1 MTQGLSTDQSVIYN
15 RKMKR
20 DIQETKKR
28 LLEAATNEFAQR
40 GIAGA
45 RVDRIA
51 ELAGC
56 SKALIYDY
64 FGNKDQLFDAV
75 YDALVVA
82 FVQEVPIDTSD
93 LAGYAGRLF
102 DQYQACPEILRLAI
116 WDILERGG
124 SGTHL
129 EAIQASNQQKIAA
142 LEQAQR
148 EGRVSDRWSPAE
160 LLTLIVGL
168 STIWLFATPEVTKL
182 NATEIS
188 AQRRTITEAVR
199 RLVDDSNRMGS
210 ESREAFTSS
219 SPSSSIRLG
228 GVEKNERI

>member
-1 MTQGLSTDQSVIYN
+1 MG
-15 RKMKR
+15 R
-20 DIQETKKR
+20 DIQKTKKR

-82 FVQEVPIDTSD
+82 FVQEVPIDPAD

-102 DQYQACPEILRLAI
+102 DQYQACPEILRLAS

-124 SGTHL
+124 IGTQL
-129 EAIQASNQQKIAA
+129 EAIQTANQHKIA
-142 LEQAQR
+142 EIEKAQHD
-148 EGRVSDRWSPAE
+148 GRLSDRWSPAE
-160 LLTLIVGL
+160 LLALIVGM
-168 STIWLFATPEVTKL
+168 STIWFFATPEVIKL
-182 NATEIS
+182 SATEIS
-188 AQRRTITEAVR
+188 AQRHTITDAVR
-199 RLVDDSNRMGS
+199 RLVDDSNRM
-210 ESREAFTSS
+210 E
-219 SPSSSIRLG
+219 
-228 GVEKNERI
+228 

>member
-1 MTQGLSTDQSVIYN
+1 MMQSLSTDWSVIYN

-75 YDALVVA
+75 YDALVVT

-124 SGTHL
+124 RGKHL
-129 EAIQASNQQKIAA
+129 EAIQASHQQKIAA

-148 EGRVSDRWSPAE
+148 EGRGSDRLSPAE
-160 LLTLIVGL
+160 LPSRIAGFI
-168 STIWLFATPEVTKL
+168 TIRPF
-182 NATEIS
+182 
-188 AQRRTITEAVR
+188 R
-199 RLVDDSNRMGS
+199 
-210 ESREAFTSS
+210 
-219 SPSSSIRLG
+219 
-228 GVEKNERI
+228 

>member
-1 MTQGLSTDQSVIYN
+1 
-15 RKMKR
+15 MKR

-28 LLEAATNEFAQR
+28 LLAAATKEFAQR

-51 ELAGC
+51 DLAGC

-82 FVQEVPIDTSD
+82 FVQEVPIDASD
-93 LAGYAGRLF
+93 LSSYAGRLF

-124 SGTHL
+124 IGTQL
-129 EAIQASNQQKIAA
+129 EAIQSANQHKIAA
-142 LEQAQR
+142 IEQAQR
-148 EGRVSDRWSPAE
+148 DGRVSDLWSPAE
-160 LLTLIVGL
+160 LLTLIVGM
-168 STIWLFATPEVTKL
+168 STIWFFATPEVTKL
-182 NATEIS
+182 SAAEIS
-188 AQRRTITEAVR
+188 AQRRTIIEAIQL
-199 RLVDDSNRMGS
+199 LVDGSKSMG
-210 ESREAFTSS
+210 RE
-219 SPSSSIRLG
+219 P
-228 GVEKNERI
+228 

>member
-1 MTQGLSTDQSVIYN
+1 
-15 RKMKR
+15 MKR
-20 DIQETKKR
+20 DIQATKKR

-64 FGNKDQLFDAV
+64 FGNKDQLFDVV

-82 FVQEVPIDTSD
+82 FVQEVPIDPAD

-102 DQYQACPEILRLAI
+102 DQYQACPEILRLAS

-124 SGTHL
+124 IGTQL
-129 EAIQASNQQKIAA
+129 EAIQTANQHKIA
-142 LEQAQR
+142 EIEKAQHD
-148 EGRVSDRWSPAE
+148 GRLSDRWSPAE
-160 LLTLIVGL
+160 LLALIVGM
-168 STIWLFATPEVTKL
+168 STIWFFATPEVIKL
-182 NATEIS
+182 SATEIS
-188 AQRRTITEAVR
+188 AQRHTITDAVR
-199 RLVDDSNRMGS
+199 RLVDDSNRM
-210 ESREAFTSS
+210 E
-219 SPSSSIRLG
+219 
-228 GVEKNERI
+228 

>member
-1 MTQGLSTDQSVIYN
+1 
-15 RKMKR
+15 MKR
-20 DIQETKKR
+20 DIQATKKR
-28 LLEAATNEFAQR
+28 LLEAATKEFAQR

-64 FGNKDQLFDAV
+64 FGNKDLLFDAV

-102 DQYQACPEILRLAI
+102 DQYQACPEILRLAS

-124 SGTHL
+124 IGTQL
-129 EAIQASNQQKIAA
+129 EAIQTANQHKIAEIEK
-142 LEQAQR
+142 EQHD
-148 EGRVSDRWSPAE
+148 GRLSDRWSPAE
-160 LLTLIVGL
+160 LLALIVGM
-168 STIWLFATPEVTKL
+168 STIWFFATPEVIKL
-182 NATEIS
+182 STTEIS
-188 AQRRTITEAVR
+188 AQRHTITDAVR
-199 RLVDDSNRMGS
+199 RLVDDSNRM
-210 ESREAFTSS
+210 E
-219 SPSSSIRLG
+219 
-228 GVEKNERI
+228 

>member
-1 MTQGLSTDQSVIYN
+1 
-15 RKMKR
+15 MKR
-20 DIQETKKR
+20 DIQATKKR

-82 FVQEVPIDTSD
+82 FVQEVPIDPAD

-102 DQYQACPEILRLAI
+102 DQYQACPEILRLAS

-124 SGTHL
+124 IGTQL
-129 EAIQASNQQKIAA
+129 EAIQTANQHKIA
-142 LEQAQR
+142 EIEKAQHD
-148 EGRVSDRWSPAE
+148 GRLSDRWSPAV
-160 LLTLIVGL
+160 LLALIVGM
-168 STIWLFATPEVTKL
+168 STIWFFATPEVIKL
-182 NATEIS
+182 SATEIS

-199 RLVDDSNRMGS
+199 RLVDDSSWMGK
-210 ESREAFTSS
+210 ESRE
-219 SPSSSIRLG
+219 PLP
-228 GVEKNERI
+228 

>member
-15 RKMKR
+15 ESMGR
-20 DIQETKKR
+20 DIQKTKKR

-82 FVQEVPIDTSD
+82 FVQEVPIDPAD

-102 DQYQACPEILRLAI
+102 DQYQACPEILRLSA

-124 SGTHL
+124 AGTRL
-129 EAIQASNQQKIAA
+129 EAVQVANQNKIAA
-142 LEQAQR
+142 IEQAQYN
-148 EGRVSDRWSPAE
+148 GCVSDRWSPAE
-160 LLTLIVGL
+160 LLLLITSISMMWMFV
-168 STIWLFATPEVTKL
+168 TPEFTELSVS
-182 NATEIS
+182 EIS
-188 AQRRTITEAVR
+188 ARRRTVTEAIR
-199 RLVDDSNRMGS
+199 LLVDDSNRN
-210 ESREAFTSS
+210 RT
-219 SPSSSIRLG
+219 
-228 GVEKNERI
+228 

>member
-1 MTQGLSTDQSVIYN
+1 MSTDQSVIYN
-15 RKMKR
+15 ESMGR
-20 DIQETKKR
+20 DIQKTKKR

-82 FVQEVPIDTSD
+82 FVQEVPIDPAD

-102 DQYQACPEILRLAI
+102 DQYQACPEILRLSA

-124 SGTHL
+124 AGTRL
-129 EAIQASNQQKIAA
+129 EAVQVANQNKIAA
-142 LEQAQR
+142 IEQAQYN
-148 EGRVSDRWSPAE
+148 GRVSDRWSPAE
-160 LLTLIVGL
+160 LLLLITSISMMWMFV
-168 STIWLFATPEVTKL
+168 TPEFTELSVS
-182 NATEIS
+182 EIS
-188 AQRRTITEAVR
+188 ARRRTVTEAIR
-199 RLVDDSNRMGS
+199 LLVDDSNRN
-210 ESREAFTSS
+210 RT
-219 SPSSSIRLG
+219 
-228 GVEKNERI
+228 

>member
-1 MTQGLSTDQSVIYN
+1 MARDLSTDQSVRYN

-20 DIQETKKR
+20 AIQATKKR

-51 ELAGC
+51 EMAGC

-64 FGNKDQLFDAV
+64 FGNKEQLFDAV

-82 FVQEVPIDTSD
+82 FVQEVPMDTSD

-129 EAIQASNQQKIAA
+129 EAIQASNQHKIAA

-148 EGRVSDRWSPAE
+148 DGRVSDRWSPEE
-160 LLTLIVGL
+160 LLALIVGM

-188 AQRRTITEAVR
+188 AQRRTITEAIQL
-199 RLVDDSNRMGS
+199 LVDGS
-210 ESREAFTSS
+210 KSRGRE
-219 SPSSSIRLG
+219 P
-228 GVEKNERI
+228 

>member
-1 MTQGLSTDQSVIYN
+1 MEQGLSTDQSVIYN

-82 FVQEVPIDTSD
+82 FVQEVPID
-93 LAGYAGRLF
+93 AR
-102 DQYQACPEILRLAI
+102 
-116 WDILERGG
+116 
-124 SGTHL
+124 
-129 EAIQASNQQKIAA
+129 
-142 LEQAQR
+142 
-148 EGRVSDRWSPAE
+148 SPRRYDG
-160 LLTLIVGL
+160 LLMAPTG
-168 STIWLFATPEVTKL
+168 WE
-182 NATEIS
+182 
-188 AQRRTITEAVR
+188 
-199 RLVDDSNRMGS
+199 
-210 ESREAFTSS
+210 ESRESHS
-219 SPSSSIRLG
+219 HKRHW
-228 GVEKNERI
+228 

>member
-1 MTQGLSTDQSVIYN
+1 
-15 RKMKR
+15 MKR
-20 DIQETKKR
+20 AIQATKKR

-51 ELAGC
+51 EMAGC

-64 FGNKDQLFDAV
+64 FGNKEQLFDAV

-82 FVQEVPIDTSD
+82 FVQEVPMDTSD

-129 EAIQASNQQKIAA
+129 EAIQASNQHKIAA

-148 EGRVSDRWSPAE
+148 DGRVSDRWSPEE
-160 LLTLIVGL
+160 LLALIVGM

-188 AQRRTITEAVR
+188 AQRRTITEAIQL
-199 RLVDDSNRMGS
+199 LVDGS
-210 ESREAFTSS
+210 KSRGRE
-219 SPSSSIRLG
+219 P
-228 GVEKNERI
+228 

>member
-1 MTQGLSTDQSVIYN
+1 MTQGLSTNQSVIYN

-20 DIQETKKR
+20 DIQATKKR
-28 LLEAATNEFAQR
+28 LVEAATNEFAER

-51 ELAGC
+51 EMAGC

-64 FGNKDQLFDAV
+64 FGNKEQLFDAV

-82 FVQEVPIDTSD
+82 FVQEVPMDTSD

-129 EAIQASNQQKIAA
+129 EAVQASNQHKIAA
-142 LEQAQR
+142 IEQSQR
-148 EGRVSDRWSPAE
+148 DGRGSDRWRPAE
-160 LLTLIVGL
+160 LLAIIVGMR
-168 STIWLFATPEVTKL
+168 TIWLFATPEVTKL
-182 NATEIS
+182 NATQIS

-199 RLVDDSNRMGS
+199 RLVDDSNRMGR
-210 ESREAFTSS
+210 ESPEPLS
-219 SPSSSIRLG
+219 
-228 GVEKNERI
+228 

>member
-1 MTQGLSTDQSVIYN
+1 
-15 RKMKR
+15 MKR

-28 LLEAATNEFAQR
+28 LLDAATNEFAQR

-124 SGTHL
+124 SGTQL
-129 EAIQASNQQKIAA
+129 EAIQAANQHKIAA
-142 LEQAQR
+142 IEQAQR
-148 EGRVSDRWSPAE
+148 DGRVSDRWNPEE
-160 LLTLIVGL
+160 LLALIVGM
-168 STIWLFATPEVTKL
+168 STIWLFATPEVTSL

-199 RLVDDSNRMGS
+199 RLVDDSNRMGR
-210 ESREAFTSS
+210 ESREPLS
-219 SPSSSIRLG
+219 
-228 GVEKNERI
+228 

>member
-1 MTQGLSTDQSVIYN
+1 MAQDLSTDQSVRYN
-15 RKMKR
+15 SGMKR
-20 DIQETKKR
+20 DIRATKKR

-64 FGNKDQLFDAV
+64 FGNKEQLFDAV

-82 FVQEVPIDTSD
+82 FVQEVPMDTSD

-129 EAIQASNQQKIAA
+129 EAIQASNQHKIAA

-148 EGRVSDRWSPAE
+148 DGRVSDRWSPEE
-160 LLTLIVGL
+160 LLALIVGM

-188 AQRRTITEAVR
+188 AQRRTITEAIQL
-199 RLVDDSNRMGS
+199 LVDGS
-210 ESREAFTSS
+210 KSRGRE
-219 SPSSSIRLG
+219 P
-228 GVEKNERI
+228 

>member
-1 MTQGLSTDQSVIYN
+1 MARDLSTDQSVRYN

-20 DIQETKKR
+20 AIQATKKR

-64 FGNKDQLFDAV
+64 FGNKEQLFDAV

-82 FVQEVPIDTSD
+82 FVQEVPMDTSD

-129 EAIQASNQQKIAA
+129 EAIQASNQHKIAA

-148 EGRVSDRWSPAE
+148 DGRVSDRWSPEE
-160 LLTLIVGL
+160 LLALIVGM

-188 AQRRTITEAVR
+188 AQRRTITEAIQL
-199 RLVDDSNRMGS
+199 LVDGS
-210 ESREAFTSS
+210 KSRGRE
-219 SPSSSIRLG
+219 P
-228 GVEKNERI
+228 

>member
-1 MTQGLSTDQSVIYN
+1 M
-15 RKMKR
+15 RR
-20 DIQETKKR
+20 DIQKTKKR

-82 FVQEVPIDTSD
+82 FVQEVPIDPAD

-102 DQYQACPEILRLAI
+102 DQYQACPEILRLSA

-124 SGTHL
+124 AGTRL
-129 EAIQASNQQKIAA
+129 EAVQVANQNKIAA
-142 LEQAQR
+142 IEQAQYN
-148 EGRVSDRWSPAE
+148 GRVSDRWSPAE
-160 LLTLIVGL
+160 LLLLITSISMMWMFV
-168 STIWLFATPEVTKL
+168 TPEFTELSVS
-182 NATEIS
+182 EIS
-188 AQRRTITEAVR
+188 ARRRTVTEAIR
-199 RLVDDSNRMGS
+199 LLVDDSNRN
-210 ESREAFTSS
+210 RT
-219 SPSSSIRLG
+219 
-228 GVEKNERI
+228 

>member
-1 MTQGLSTDQSVIYN
+1 
-15 RKMKR
+15 MKR
-20 DIQETKKR
+20 DIQKTKRR
-28 LLEAATNEFAQR
+28 LLDAATNEFAQR

-64 FGNKDQLFDAV
+64 FGNKEQLFDAV

-102 DQYQACPEILRLAI
+102 DQYQACPEILRLAS

-124 SGTHL
+124 IGTHL
-129 EAIQASNQQKIAA
+129 EAVQASNQRKIAA
-142 LEQAQR
+142 IEQAQR
-148 EGRVSDRWSPAE
+148 EGRVSDRWSAAE
-160 LLTLIVGL
+160 LLALIVGM

-188 AQRRTITEAVR
+188 AQRRTITEAIQL
-199 RLVDDSNRMGS
+199 LVDGSNRMG
-210 ESREAFTSS
+210 RE
-219 SPSSSIRLG
+219 P
-228 GVEKNERI
+228 

>member
-15 RKMKR
+15 ESMGR
-20 DIQETKKR
+20 DIQKTKKR

-82 FVQEVPIDTSD
+82 FVQEVPIDPAD

-102 DQYQACPEILRLAI
+102 DQYQVCPEILRLSA

-124 SGTHL
+124 AGTRL
-129 EAIQASNQQKIAA
+129 EAVQAANQNKIAA
-142 LEQAQR
+142 IEQAQCN
-148 EGRVSDRWSPAE
+148 GRVSDRWSPAE
-160 LLTLIVGL
+160 LLLLITSISMMWMFV
-168 STIWLFATPEVTKL
+168 TPEFTELSVS
-182 NATEIS
+182 EIS
-188 AQRRTITEAVR
+188 ARRRTVTEAIR
-199 RLVDDSNRMGS
+199 LLVDDSNRN
-210 ESREAFTSS
+210 RT
-219 SPSSSIRLG
+219 
-228 GVEKNERI
+228 

>member
-15 RKMKR
+15 ESMRR
-20 DIQETKKR
+20 DIQKTKKR

-82 FVQEVPIDTSD
+82 FVQEVPIDPAD

-102 DQYQACPEILRLAI
+102 DQYQACPEILRLSA

-124 SGTHL
+124 AGTRL
-129 EAIQASNQQKIAA
+129 EAVQVANQNKIAA
-142 LEQAQR
+142 IEQAQYN
-148 EGRVSDRWSPAE
+148 GRVSDRWSPAE
-160 LLTLIVGL
+160 LLLLITSISMMWMFV
-168 STIWLFATPEVTKL
+168 TPEFTELSVS
-182 NATEIS
+182 EIS
-188 AQRRTITEAVR
+188 ARRRTVTEAIR
-199 RLVDDSNRMGS
+199 LLVDDSNRN
-210 ESREAFTSS
+210 RT
-219 SPSSSIRLG
+219 
-228 GVEKNERI
+228 

>member
-1 MTQGLSTDQSVIYN
+1 M
-15 RKMKR
+15 RR
-20 DIQETKKR
+20 DIQKTKKR

-82 FVQEVPIDTSD
+82 FVQEVPIDPAD

-102 DQYQACPEILRLAI
+102 DQYQVCPEILRLSA

-124 SGTHL
+124 AGTRL
-129 EAIQASNQQKIAA
+129 EAVQAANQNKIAA
-142 LEQAQR
+142 IEQAQCN
-148 EGRVSDRWSPAE
+148 GRVSDRWSPAE
-160 LLTLIVGL
+160 LLLLITSISMMWMFV
-168 STIWLFATPEVTKL
+168 TPEFTELSVS
-182 NATEIS
+182 EIS
-188 AQRRTITEAVR
+188 ARRRTVTEAIR
-199 RLVDDSNRMGS
+199 MLVDDSNRIG
-210 ESREAFTSS
+210 RETREPFS
-219 SPSSSIRLG
+219 
-228 GVEKNERI
+228 

>member
-1 MTQGLSTDQSVIYN
+1 MTQGLSTDQSVRYN

-20 DIQETKKR
+20 DIRATKKR
-28 LLEAATNEFAQR
+28 LLEAATNEFALR

-124 SGTHL
+124 SGTQL
-129 EAIQASNQQKIAA
+129 EAIQAANQHKIAA
-142 LEQAQR
+142 IEQAQR
-148 EGRVSDRWSPAE
+148 DGRVSDRWSPAE
-160 LLTLIVGL
+160 LLALIVGM

-182 NATEIS
+182 SATEIS

-199 RLVDDSNRMGS
+199 RLVDDSNRMGR
-210 ESREAFTSS
+210 ES
-219 SPSSSIRLG
+219 
-228 GVEKNERI
+228 

>member
-1 MTQGLSTDQSVIYN
+1 MG
-15 RKMKR
+15 R

-28 LLEAATNEFAQR
+28 LLDAATNEFAQH

-75 YDALVVA
+75 FDALVVA
-82 FVQEVPIDTSD
+82 IVQDVPIDASD

-102 DQYQACPEILRLAI
+102 DQYQARPEILRLSA

-124 SGTHL
+124 AGTRL
-129 EAIQASNQQKIAA
+129 EVVQAANQNKIAA
-142 LEQAQR
+142 IEQAQCD
-148 EGRVSDRWSPAE
+148 GRVSDRWSPAE
-160 LLTLIVGL
+160 LLLLITSI
-168 STIWLFATPEVTKL
+168 STMWMFVTPEFTELSVS
-182 NATEIS
+182 EIS
-188 AQRRTITEAVR
+188 ARRRTVTEAIR
-199 RLVDDSNRMGS
+199 LLVDDSNMFG
-210 ESREAFTSS
+210 REPREPFS
-219 SPSSSIRLG
+219 
-228 GVEKNERI
+228 

>member
-1 MTQGLSTDQSVIYN
+1 MAQGLSTDQSVIYN
-15 RKMKR
+15 REMKR

-64 FGNKDQLFDAV
+64 FGNKDQLFDVV

-82 FVQEVPIDTSD
+82 FVQEVPIDASD

-124 SGTHL
+124 SGTQL
-129 EAIQASNQQKIAA
+129 EAVQAANQHKIAA

-148 EGRVSDRWSPAE
+148 DGRVSDRWNPEE
-160 LLTLIVGL
+160 LLALIVGM
-168 STIWLFATPEVTKL
+168 STIWLFATPEVTSL

-188 AQRRTITEAVR
+188 EIGRAHV
-199 RLVDDSNRMGS
+199 
-210 ESREAFTSS
+210 
-219 SPSSSIRLG
+219 
-228 GVEKNERI
+228 

>member
-1 MTQGLSTDQSVIYN
+1 
-15 RKMKR
+15 MKR

-28 LLEAATNEFAQR
+28 LLEAATKEFAQR

-124 SGTHL
+124 SGTQL
-129 EAIQASNQQKIAA
+129 EAIQAANQHKIAA
-142 LEQAQR
+142 IEQAQR
-148 EGRVSDRWSPAE
+148 DGRVSDRWSPAE
-160 LLTLIVGL
+160 LLELIVGM

-182 NATEIS
+182 SATEIRPP
-188 AQRRTITEAVR
+188 RRPSTEAVR
-199 RLVDDSNRMGS
+199 RLIYHDNRS
-210 ESREAFTSS
+210 AARTQ
-219 SPSSSIRLG
+219 
-228 GVEKNERI
+228 

>member
-1 MTQGLSTDQSVIYN
+1 MG
-15 RKMKR
+15 R

-28 LLEAATNEFAQR
+28 LLAAATNEFAQR

-75 YDALVVA
+75 FDALVVA
-82 FVQEVPIDTSD
+82 LVQEVPIDASD

-102 DQYQACPEILRLAI
+102 DQYQARPELLRLSA

-124 SGTHL
+124 AGTRL
-129 EAIQASNQQKIAA
+129 EAVQTANQNKIAA
-142 LEQAQR
+142 IEQAQR
-148 EGRVSDRWSPAE
+148 DGRVSDRWSPAE
-160 LLTLIVGL
+160 LLLLITSI
-168 STIWLFATPEVTKL
+168 STMWMFVTPEITEL
-182 NATEIS
+182 GASEIS
-188 AQRRTITEAVR
+188 ARRRTVTEAVR
-199 RLVDDSNRMGS
+199 RLVDDSNRMG
-210 ESREAFTSS
+210 REE
-219 SPSSSIRLG
+219 RLPLS
-228 GVEKNERI
+228 

>member
-1 MTQGLSTDQSVIYN
+1 MTQGLSTDQSVRYN
-15 RKMKR
+15 RNMKR
-20 DIQETKKR
+20 DIQATKKR

-124 SGTHL
+124 SGTQL
-129 EAIQASNQQKIAA
+129 EAVQAANQHKIAC
-142 LEQAQR
+142 
-148 EGRVSDRWSPAE
+148 
-160 LLTLIVGL
+160 LIAGVRL
-168 STIWLFATPEVTKL
+168 SCL
-182 NATEIS
+182 
-188 AQRRTITEAVR
+188 R
-199 RLVDDSNRMGS
+199 
-210 ESREAFTSS
+210 SS
-219 SPSSSIRLG
+219 WG
-228 GVEKNERI
+228 

>member
-1 MTQGLSTDQSVIYN
+1 MG
-15 RKMKR
+15 R

-28 LLEAATNEFAQR
+28 LLDAATNEFAQH

-51 ELAGC
+51 ELARC

-82 FVQEVPIDTSD
+82 FVQEVPIDPAD

-102 DQYQACPEILRLAI
+102 DQYQACPEILRLSA

-124 SGTHL
+124 AGTRL
-129 EAIQASNQQKIAA
+129 EAVQVANQNKIAA
-142 LEQAQR
+142 IEQAQCN
-148 EGRVSDRWSPAE
+148 GRVSDRWSPAE
-160 LLTLIVGL
+160 LLLLITSISMMWMFV
-168 STIWLFATPEVTKL
+168 TPEFTELSVS
-182 NATEIS
+182 EIS
-188 AQRRTITEAVR
+188 ARRRTVTEAIR
-199 RLVDDSNRMGS
+199 LLVDDSNRN
-210 ESREAFTSS
+210 RT
-219 SPSSSIRLG
+219 
-228 GVEKNERI
+228 

>member
-1 MTQGLSTDQSVIYN
+1 MMQSLSTDQSVIYN

-75 YDALVVA
+75 YDALVVT

-124 SGTHL
+124 IGTQL
-129 EAIQASNQQKIAA
+129 EAIQAANQHKIAA

-160 LLTLIVGL
+160 LLALIVGM
-168 STIWLFATPEVTKL
+168 STIWFFATPEVTKL
-182 NATEIS
+182 NDTEIS

-199 RLVDDSNRMGS
+199 RLVDGSNRMGR
-210 ESREAFTSS
+210 ESRETLSYKTLVRQ
-219 SPSSSIRLG
+219 IVHVYT
-228 GVEKNERI
+228 GVRHF

>member
-1 MTQGLSTDQSVIYN
+1 MG
-15 RKMKR
+15 R

-28 LLEAATNEFAQR
+28 LLDAATNEFAQH

-75 YDALVVA
+75 FDARVVA
-82 FVQEVPIDTSD
+82 IVQDVPIDASD

-102 DQYQACPEILRLAI
+102 DQYQARPEILRLSA

-124 SGTHL
+124 AGTRL
-129 EAIQASNQQKIAA
+129 EVVQAANQNKIAA
-142 LEQAQR
+142 IEQAQCD
-148 EGRVSDRWSPAE
+148 GRVSDRWSPAE
-160 LLTLIVGL
+160 LLLLITSI
-168 STIWLFATPEVTKL
+168 STMWMFVTPEFTELSVS
-182 NATEIS
+182 EIS
-188 AQRRTITEAVR
+188 ARRRTVTEAIR
-199 RLVDDSNRMGS
+199 LLVDDSNMFG
-210 ESREAFTSS
+210 REPREPFS
-219 SPSSSIRLG
+219 
-228 GVEKNERI
+228 

>member
-1 MTQGLSTDQSVIYN
+1 
-15 RKMKR
+15 MKR

-64 FGNKDQLFDAV
+64 FGNKEQLFDAV
-75 YDALVVA
+75 YDVLVVA
-82 FVQEVPIDTSD
+82 FVQEVPIDASD

-102 DQYQACPEILRLAI
+102 DQYQVCPEILRLAI

-124 SGTHL
+124 SGTRL
-129 EAIQASNQQKIAA
+129 EAVQAANQHKMAVI
-142 LEQAQR
+142 EQAQR
-148 EGRVSDRWSPAE
+148 DGRVSDRWSPAE
-160 LLTLIVGL
+160 LLTLIVGM
-168 STIWLFATPEVTKL
+168 STIWLFATPEVTTL
-182 NATEIS
+182 SATENS
-188 AQRRTITEAVR
+188 AQRRTITEAIQL
-199 RLVDDSNRMGS
+199 LVDGS
-210 ESREAFTSS
+210 KR
-219 SPSSSIRLG
+219 G
-228 GVEKNERI
+228 GRDP

>member
-1 MTQGLSTDQSVIYN
+1 MTAFISKCLSVIYN

-64 FGNKDQLFDAV
+64 FGNKDQLFDVV

-82 FVQEVPIDTSD
+82 FVQEVPIDASD

-124 SGTHL
+124 IGTQL
-129 EAIQASNQQKIAA
+129 EAIQAANQHKIAA
-142 LEQAQR
+142 IEQAQR

-160 LLTLIVGL
+160 LLALITSI
-168 STIWLFATPEVTKL
+168 STIWLFEAPKVPKL
-182 NATEIS
+182 EATEIS
-188 AQRRTITEAVR
+188 AQRRMITEAIQL
-199 RLVDDSNRMGS
+199 LVDVSNRMRR
-210 ESREAFTSS
+210 ESYR
-219 SPSSSIRLG
+219 
-228 GVEKNERI
+228 